1 MPELDHERCSELLG
15 GFLEGSLE
23 AEAARAVEQHLAG
36 CAACRAERAALE
48 ALTGGEVAPMT
59 ADERAALHA
68 AVGRATSE
76 AEVVPL
82 ARPRASSASRGWARR
97 LAPALGAA
105 ALAALLA
112 VGVAT
117 LGDGITGSDGDAG
130 SASGAGGEGERVRTP
145 LEAEEGSNADLAA
158 VRASPRWIGS
168 LGAVTAAELKRR
180 GQTTETGL
188 RAQAVADARLLAGS
202 RLAAVT
208 KELAARAP
216 PELENQIRS
225 CVREVSKLGYT
236 ALPTFG
242 AHAELEG
249 RDVLVLGF
257 AWTPEEGPLDR
268 YMVWA
273 FVEPSCDAVSYHA
286 GPLKPAPE

>member
-23 AEAARAVEQHLAG
+23 AEATRAVERHLAG
-36 CAACRAERAALE
+36 CAPCRAERAALE
-48 ALTGGEVAPMT
+48 ALRGGDAAPMT

-82 ARPRASSASRGWARR
+82 ARSRASSASRGWARR

-105 ALAALLA
+105 ALAALIA

-117 LGDGITGSDGDAG
+117 LGDGITGSDSEAG
-130 SASGAGGEGERVRTP
+130 GASGAGGEGERVQAP
-145 LEAEEGSNADLAA
+145 LEAEEGTNADLAVA
-158 VRASPRWIGS
+158 GASPQWIGS

-180 GQTTETGL
+180 GQTGTGL
-188 RAQAVADARLLAGS
+188 REQAVADPRPLAGS
-202 RLAAVT
+202 RLGAVT
-208 KELAARAP
+208 EELANRAP

-225 CVREVSKLGYT
+225 CVKEVSKLGYT

-257 AWTPEEGPLDR
+257 VWTPKKGPLDR
-268 YMVWA
+268 FMVWA
-273 FVEPSCDAVSYHA
+273 FVEPSCDTVSYQA